1 MSTLT
6 LSLLLVACLG
16 LVIFVKPLVQDPFHS
31 ASALCRFYRLSAA
44 HRQSEVLQSV
54 ARAWWSMVLV
64 PVYVLIALVLVGYLG
79 SHS

>member
-16 LVIFVKPLVQDPFHS
+16 LVIFFKPLVQHPFH
-31 ASALCRFYRLSAA
+31 AAIALRRFYRLSPAN
-44 HRQSEVLQSV
+44 RQSEVLQSV

-64 PVYVLIALVLVGYLG
+64 PVYVLFALVLVGYLG
-79 SHS
+79 SPS